1 MEEKHFNEIGGEKP
15 SRGFIQVYT
24 GNGKGKTTAALG
36 LALRAAGAGKKVFFA
51 QFVKGLP
58 YSETKIIERCLP
70 GIVLR
75 QYGRGCF
82 IHGKPGEKD
91 IEAAAAGME
100 EISEIVRSGVY
111 DIVVLDEASIA
122 VYFNLITPDMLI
134 ELLKSKPE
142 QTEIIV
148 TGRYAPQE
156 LIDMA
161 DLVTEMKEIKH
172 YYNEGVEARE
182 GIEY

>member
-1 MEEKHFNEIGGEKP
+1 
-15 SRGFIQVYT
+15 
-24 GNGKGKTTAALG
+24 
-36 LALRAAGAGKKVFFA
+36 
-51 QFVKGLP
+51 
-58 YSETKIIERCLP
+58 
-70 GIVLR
+70 
-75 QYGRGCF
+75 
-82 IHGKPGEKD
+82 
-91 IEAAAAGME
+91 ME